1 MSSAPTPE
9 GREPSHL
16 DINPIWA
23 REGQTSDIPLME
35 MAEEGLLPWSAYQ
48 LVHDEAMLDGNA
60 RLNLATFVTTWMD
73 EKAQQLYAETVDKN
87 MIDKDEYPKTAEIE
101 TRCWRILGRLWH
113 APDPARTI
121 GTSTVGSSEAAM
133 LAGLAMLRHWRG
145 RRRAASLDIDRPN
158 MVMSS
163 AVQVCW
169 EKFCNYWDIEMRLV
183 PVSAEHPALDGTTVL
198 EHVDDRTIGVVAIM
212 GVTYTGIYEPVEEI
226 CAALD
231 GLQAR
236 TGRDVPVHVDGASGA
251 MIAPFVQPDLRWDFR
266 LPRVVSINTS
276 GHKYGLVYPGL
287 GWVVWRDTSRLPE
300 DMIFRVSYL
309 GGEMPTLA
317 LNFSRPGAQV
327 LLQYYLILRLG
338 REGYTA
344 VQTATRAVAMHLS
357 HHIGAMGPFELISDG
372 SDIPV
377 FAWRLKEG
385 YTDKWNLYH
394 LSDRLRGKG
403 WLIPAYPLPEDLQD
417 TVVQR
422 IVVRLGMG
430 YSLARDLLADIE
442 DCVAWLDRL
451 DGPIPTEHEG
461 PGFTH

>member
-1 MSSAPTPE
+1 MSSAPTPQ
-9 GREPSHL
+9 GREPEGL
-16 DINPIWA
+16 DINPIFA
-23 REGQTSDIPLME
+23 REGETAEIPRFTLPDR
-35 MAEEGLLPWSAYQ
+35 GLIPWTAYQ

-73 EKAQQLYAETVDKN
+73 EKARELYAETVDKN

-101 TRCWRILGRLWH
+101 TRCWRILADLWH
-113 APDPARTI
+113 APDPQKAI

-133 LAGLAMLRHWRG
+133 LAGLAMMRHWRN
-145 RRRAASLDIDRPN
+145 RRRAAGHDIDRPN
-158 MVMSS
+158 LVMSS

-183 PVSAEHPALDGTTVL
+183 PVSADHPSLDGETVIPY
-198 EHVDDRTIGVVAIM
+198 VDERTIGVIAIM
-212 GVTYTGIYEPVEEI
+212 GVTYTGIYEPVAEI

-231 GLQAR
+231 SLQAES
-236 TGRDVPVHVDGASGA
+236 GLDVPVHVDGASGA
-251 MIAPFVQPDLRWDFR
+251 FVAPFVHRSLPWDFR
-266 LPRVVSINTS
+266 LPRVVSINAS

-287 GWVVWRDTSRLPE
+287 GWVVWRDESRLPE

-309 GGEMPTLA
+309 GGDMPTLA

-327 LLQYYLILRLG
+327 LLQYYLFLRLG
-338 REGYTA
+338 HAGYTA
-344 VQTATRAVAMHLS
+344 VQSATRDVAMHLAK
-357 HHIGAMGPFELISDG
+357 HIGEMAPFELVSDG
-372 SDIPV
+372 GDIPV

-385 YTDKWNLYH
+385 YTENWTLYH

-417 TVVQR
+417 IVVQR
-422 IVVRLGMG
+422 IVVRNGFG
-430 YSLARDLLADIE
+430 YSLASDLLDDIDE
-442 DCVAWLDRL
+442 CVAWLDNL